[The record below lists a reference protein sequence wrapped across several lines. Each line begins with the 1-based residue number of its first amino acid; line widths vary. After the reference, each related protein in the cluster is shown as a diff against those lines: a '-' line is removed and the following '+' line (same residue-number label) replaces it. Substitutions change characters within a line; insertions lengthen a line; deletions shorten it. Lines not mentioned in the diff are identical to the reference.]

1 MFRELED
8 PATRI
13 RAAAVLETHLAVD
26 LAPSDERVIA
36 SAAIHERL
44 EEALAEAEGAQKG
57 GGRAW
62 HSGSSLSVFQQTVI
76 QEIDKIS
83 WELLVQARSGFED
96 LAASPAQFWVNTVNT
111 GNPER
116 FEQFDFSDLPFI
128 RFHGEAL
135 DVATRLRQHQW
146 RHQRGAVRLAHLWM
160 EIEALELAEGLEAE
174 VLHLRRGRPSER
186 LRLAK
191 RRRTA
196 LKADL
201 PQEVQQDMRQF
212 YDCMQIG
219 SLYPY
224 AMPIKVGASV
234 VRLQDL
240 SFLADAYR
248 RFGESLLIPFE
259 LRLGGRDEAVAFAM
273 DARLRYESAGV
284 GFQVLSAWIKALGIL
299 QGSPKCSVCY
309 RHASA
314 VSRCSVHATKT
325 HETAEARQG
334 FRIRPHYQELLA
346 NYAAKRAVKR
356 LIREGP
362 PWTDDA
368 GPELLDAAARTGLA
382 SSMQRRAVILGSQL
396 RALLLSMN
404 AEMRLAAERLFAAI
418 LTTVKTLEQLP
429 PPASLHERRIRDQQ
443 VQDAKELLSIWGFFR
458 AWCGPGRYSEQTG
471 LGMLGFDRDHPI
483 VVRQTVTGSDVA
495 WSLTRQRAWSEATAA
510 FVARTAPTA
519 ADVQQLLD
527 EGLSKKAA
535 AERLGLALSTV
546 YKILK
551 RGDTPRRRQY
561 LG

>member
-1 MFRELED
+1 MLRHLED

-44 EEALAEAEGAQKG
+44 EKALAEAECAQKR

-62 HSGSSLSVFQQTVI
+62 PSGSSPNAVQQTVM
-76 QEIDKIS
+76 QEIDRIS

-96 LAASPAQFWVNTVNT
+96 LAASPVQFWVNIVNA
-111 GNPER
+111 GNPDR

-135 DVATRLRQHQW
+135 EAAIRLRQHQW
-146 RHQRGAVRLAHLWM
+146 RHQQNAMRLAHLWM

-174 VLHLRRGRPSER
+174 VLEVRRGRPSER

-201 PQEVQQDMRQF
+201 PQEVQQDTRQF

-224 AMPIKVGASV
+224 AMPIEVGGSV

-259 LRLGGRDEAVAFAM
+259 LRLGGRDDAVAFAM

-284 GFQVLSAWIKALGIL
+284 GFQVLSAWVKSLGIL
-299 QGSPKCSVCY
+299 QGSPKCDVCY

-325 HETAEARQG
+325 HETAEARLG
-334 FRIRPHYQELLA
+334 FRIRPSYQDVLVS
-346 NYAAKRAVKR
+346 YAAKRSVKR
-356 LIREGP
+356 LIREGL
-362 PWTDDA
+362 PWTEHAD
-368 GPELLDAAARTGLA
+368 PELMRAAARTGLA
-382 SSMQRRAVILGSQL
+382 SAMQRRAIVLANQL
-396 RALLLSMN
+396 RALVLSMN
-404 AEMRLAAERLFAAI
+404 AEMQATAAQLFAEVLSAVAR
-418 LTTVKTLEQLP
+418 LDRMP
-429 PPASLHERRIRDQQ
+429 PPVSLQERRTRDEQFQ
-443 VQDAKELLSIWGFFR
+443 EAKELLSIRGYFR
-458 AWCGPGRYSEQTG
+458 AWCGPGWYSADTG
-471 LGMLGFDRDHPI
+471 LKMLEFDRDHPI
-483 VVRQTVTGSDVA
+483 VLRHPVTGSDVA
-495 WSLTRQRAWSEATAA
+495 WSLVRQRAWLEATAA

-519 ADVQQLLD
+519 ADVRRLLD
-527 EGLSKKAA
+527 EGLSKKAVA
-535 AERLGLALSTV
+535 DRLGLALSTV
-546 YKILK
+546 YKILR
-551 RGDTPRRRQY
+551 RGDAPRRRQY

>member
-26 LAPSDERVIA
+26 LALSDERVIA
-36 SAAIHERL
+36 SAVIHERL
-44 EEALAEAEGAQKG
+44 EDALAEAEGAQKR
-57 GGRAW
+57 GGRARP
-62 HSGSSLSVFQQTVI
+62 SGSSPSVLQETVI
-76 QEIDKIS
+76 QEIDRIS
-83 WELLVQARSGFED
+83 WELLAQARSGFED
-96 LAASPAQFWVNTVNT
+96 LATSPAQYWVNTVNG

-116 FEQFDFSDLPFI
+116 FEQFDFSGLPFL
-128 RFHGEAL
+128 RFYGEAL
-135 DVATRLRQHQW
+135 DVAMRLRQHQW
-146 RHQRGAVRLAHLWM
+146 RHQRNAMRLAHLWM

-174 VLHLRRGRPSER
+174 VLEVRRGRPSER

-201 PQEVQQDMRQF
+201 PQEVQREMRQF

-224 AMPIKVGASV
+224 AMPIAVGASV

-240 SFLADAYR
+240 NFLADAYR

-273 DARLRYESAGV
+273 DARLRYESAAV
-284 GFQVLSAWIKALGIL
+284 GFQVLSAWVKALGIL
-299 QGSPKCSVCY
+299 QGSPKCNVCY

-325 HETAEARQG
+325 HETAEARLG
-334 FRIRPHYQELLA
+334 FRIRPHYQDLLVT
-346 NYAAKRAVKR
+346 YAAKRAVKR
-356 LIREGP
+356 LIRDGL

-368 GPELLDAAARTGLA
+368 GPGLLDAAARTGLA
-382 SSMQRRAVILGSQL
+382 SSMQRRAVILASQL

-404 AEMRLAAERLFAAI
+404 ADMQLAAEKLFAAV
-418 LTTVKTLEQLP
+418 LVTVKRLEQMP
-429 PPASLHERRIRDQQ
+429 QPVSLQERRTRDQQ
-443 VQDAKELLSIWGFFR
+443 FQEAKELLSIWGFFR
-458 AWCGPGRYSEQTG
+458 AWCGPGRYSEWTG

-483 VVRQTVTGSDVA
+483 VVRQPVTGSDVA
-495 WSLTRQRAWSEATAA
+495 WSLVRQRAWSEASAT

-519 ADVQQLLD
+519 ADVQRLLD

-551 RGDTPRRRQY
+551 RGDTPRKRQY